1 MKVPDRVIEEIRE
14 RLDLVELVG
23 GYVQLKRSGKNFLG
37 LCPFHQEK
45 TPSFNVSPER
55 NIWHCFG
62 CGETGDAYRF
72 LMEHDRLSFPEA
84 LRALAQRAGV
94 DLSPYE
100 GGGRGTDEFDQLYQV
115 HDLAERLFRKVLGT
129 DEGKAAR
136 EEIGRR
142 GLSREVL
149 DEYRLGASPAG
160 WDRLVG
166 LAAREG
172 IRSSILEKGG
182 LAIRRDSGGHYDRF
196 RGRLMF
202 PIHAPGGRPIGF
214 GGRVLDGTDPKY
226 LNSPETPLFRK
237 RKTLY
242 GIPQATA
249 ALRESRHAIL
259 VEGYTDVLGMA
270 THGIRGA
277 LAALGTAFTADH
289 AAWLKRSCD
298 KVTVVFDGDDAGRKA
313 AESSVG
319 PLLGAGLEVALVM
332 LPAGEDPDTLLR
344 SEGPEAFSRRLEQG
358 GNPIDV
364 LLGDEAYEGGPAR
377 ERAVRRVLG
386 ALGPIADA
394 IRRRVLLQEVSIRVG
409 IPAGLLEE
417 QLTELRRKAAT
428 SEKRIAERERARE
441 ESLARSGRGGK
452 RASGAPA
459 GSVGAAAKVSSAAE
473 APAHE
478 PAPDAESDVFE
489 ESGERPGLMR
499 ASDLV
504 SGPPPVLE
512 VTFLG
517 IVLHDEPQGETLLE
531 RFGPGDFEH
540 PLTRRIAETACGM
553 MSEGR
558 PITAAA
564 LLEAFR
570 MDAPARELVGE
581 LAMAVNYAVD
591 PGRTASDVAVRMER
605 RGIQREMAQV
615 DTELRKAKAKGD
627 QAELTGLARR
637 KSDLAR
643 RNARLSLPTGLNR

>member
-1 MKVPDRVIEEIRE
+1 LKIPDRVIEEIRE

-23 GYVQLKRSGKNFLG
+23 GYVQLKRSGKNFVG

-62 CGETGDAYRF
+62 CQETGDAYRF
-72 LMEHDRLSFPEA
+72 LMEHDHLSFPEA
-84 LRALAQRAGV
+84 VRALAQRVGV

-100 GGGRGTDEFDQLYQV
+100 GGGRGTDEFDQLYQA
-115 HDLAERLFRKVLGT
+115 HELAERLYRKVLGT

-136 EEIGRR
+136 DEIARR
-142 GLSREVL
+142 GLSREVV

-172 IRSSILEKGG
+172 LRASILEKGG

-214 GGRVLDGTDPKY
+214 GGRVLDGTEPKY

-259 VEGYTDVLGMA
+259 VEGYTDVLGLA

-344 SEGPEAFSRRLEQG
+344 SEGPEAMARRLEEG

-377 ERAVRRVLG
+377 ERAVRRVLE
-386 ALGPIADA
+386 ALAPVADP

-409 IPAGLLEE
+409 VPAAMLEE
-417 QLTELRRKAAT
+417 QLADLRRKVAAA
-428 SEKRIAERERARE
+428 EKRIAERERVREKQPARGGGKK
-441 ESLARSGRGGK
+441 AGGRGVE
-452 RASGAPA
+452 P
-459 GSVGAAAKVSSAAE
+459 AAKVKSE
-473 APAHE
+473 VAPPE
-478 PAPDAESDVFE
+478 PGPEGPETDPFE
-489 ESGERPGLMR
+489 ESGELPELIR
-499 ASDLV
+499 AADLV

-512 VTFLG
+512 VTLLG
-517 IVLHDEPQGETLLE
+517 IVLHDETQGEGLLE
-531 RFGPGDFEH
+531 RFGPADFEH
-540 PLTRRIAETACGM
+540 PLTRRVAETACGI
-553 MSEGR
+553 MSSGR
-558 PITAAA
+558 PVTAAA

-570 MDAPARELVGE
+570 MDAPARELVGR
-581 LAMAVNYAVD
+581 LAMAVNHAVD
-591 PGRTASDVAVRMER
+591 PARTAADVAVSMER
-605 RGIQREMAQV
+605 RGMQREMARV
-615 DTELRKAKAKGD
+615 DAELRKAKAKGD
-627 QAELTGLARR
+627 QAELTELARR

-643 RNARLSLPTGLNR
+643 RIARLSSPHGLIR